1 VRYIAINSFWKPL
14 EFELPTFSDAS
25 SRWMRMIDTSLR
37 APSDIA
43 AVGEGFEI
51 DAPTYLV
58 KPHSI
63 IMLHHV
69 TRNAK

>member
-1 VRYIAINSFWKPL
+1 
-14 EFELPTFSDAS
+14 
-25 SRWMRMIDTSLR
+25 MRMIDTSLR

-43 AVGEGFEI
+43 PVGEGFEI
-51 DAPTYLV
+51 DALTYLV

-69 TRNAK
+69 SPNAKS